1 MSSTVVPAPGEETF
15 VSLALVNTLVSG
27 SRGSFERLDGAES
40 LAEWLAE
47 HPMPAVTPRAGAGA
61 LASLKEV
68 RSTLRRVLSA
78 RVHGDPFDPTD
89 LQRLNRTAAS
99 VPVVPA
105 LRLDSGVAVEIVLPA
120 GGADEAEAAISRD
133 AIALLTSPSA
143 THLKECHADDC
154 DRLFLQSHGRSR
166 WCSPACGNRA
176 RAARHYAKTRGAGV

>member
-1 MSSTVVPAPGEETF
+1 MSSTVVPAPGEEAF

-27 SRGSFERLDGAES
+27 SRGSFERLEGAES

-47 HPMPAVTPRAGAGA
+47 HPMPRVTPRGGARA
-61 LASLKEV
+61 LVSLTEV

-78 RVHGDPFDPTD
+78 SAHGRPLDPTD
-89 LQRLNRTAAS
+89 LQRLNRTAAT

-105 LRLDSGVAVEIVLPA
+105 LRLDSGVAVERLVPT
-120 GGADEAEAAISRD
+120 GADKPEAAVARD

-143 THLKECHADDC
+143 TRLKECHADDC

-166 WCSPACGNRA
+166 WCSPTCGNRA
-176 RAARHYAKTRGAGV
+176 RAARHYAKTRGAAV